1 MTNKGFQPV
10 IASQIDFDF
19 RQNLRDTII
28 LLGGKEAIADM
39 LIKSQ
44 DGFLN
49 EGDVAALRNY
59 NMILYAESNTR
70 LSALKRLKVKLSSN
84 P

>member
-1 MTNKGFQPV
+1 MNKGSENGL
-10 IASQIDFDF
+10 ATQIDFDF

-39 LIKSQ
+39 LVKSQ
-44 DGFLN
+44 DGFID

-59 NMILYAESNTR
+59 NVTLFTESKSR
-70 LSALKRLKVKLSSN
+70 FSALKRLRLRISSL

>member
-1 MTNKGFQPV
+1 MTNKGFQHG
-10 IASQIDFDF
+10 IASQVDFDF

-44 DGFLN
+44 DGFIDAS
-49 EGDVAALRNY
+49 DVAALRNY
-59 NMILYAESNTR
+59 NSVLLTESKTR
-70 LSALKRLKVKLSSN
+70 LSALKRLKIGIPS
-84 P
+84 

>member
-1 MTNKGFQPV
+1 MTNKGFHAGM
-10 IASQIDFDF
+10 ASQIDFDF

-44 DGFLN
+44 DGFID
-49 EGDVAALRNY
+49 EHDVSALRNY
-59 NMILYAESNTR
+59 NLILLTESKRR
-70 LSALKRLKVKLSSN
+70 LSALKRLKIGVPS
-84 P
+84 